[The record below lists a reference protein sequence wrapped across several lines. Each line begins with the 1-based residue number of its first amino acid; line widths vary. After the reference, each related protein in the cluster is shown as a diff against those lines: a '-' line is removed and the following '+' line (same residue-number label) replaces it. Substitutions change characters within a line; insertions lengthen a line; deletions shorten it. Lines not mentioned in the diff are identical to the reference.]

1 MSLFCIL
8 KMAEKLHFLR
18 TCNSE
23 VIDMNPYIVYVKLDE
38 ENRITSV
45 DSSAFLRE
53 TDGWTEIDSGYGDK
67 HHHAQGN
74 YFDKPPCDERGIYRY
89 KAYQFV
95 DAPAG
100 KIIARFFKNDE
111 EYVILER
118 TQEEMDADYVPPEVK
133 PTDAERIS
141 KLESEKKLLTA
152 QVQALSDR
160 NDFMED
166 CIAEMATI
174 VYA

>member
-1 MSLFCIL
+1 ME
-8 KMAEKLHFLR
+8 MR
-18 TCNSE
+18 
-23 VIDMNPYIVYVKLDE
+23 PYIVYVKVDE
-38 ENRITSV
+38 SNRVTSIN
-45 DSSAFLRE
+45 SSAFLADV
-53 TDGWTEIDSGYGDK
+53 TGWTEIDSCYGDK
-67 HHHAQGN
+67 YHHAQGN
-74 YFDKPPCDERGIYRY
+74 YFDKPLCDERGICRY
-89 KAYQFV
+89 KLV
-95 DAPAG
+95 NGRP
-100 KIIARFFKNDE
+100 
-111 EYVILER
+111 VER

-141 KLESEKKLLTA
+141 QLESEKKLLTA